1 MSDDRDRESVAQ
13 ALNSILFIV
22 RMIGRMAQTP
32 EHREEVEA
40 EETTLQEIHTHLG
53 FLRSYLKETKDTH
66 QPAKPI
72 FRVVQ

>member
-1 MSDDRDRESVAQ
+1 
-13 ALNSILFIV
+13 
-22 RMIGRMAQTP
+22 MIGRMAQTP

-40 EETTLQEIHTHLG
+40 EEATLQEIHTHLG